1 MKLFLLGEKCG
12 AVTVHSLGS
21 RSETRGADS
30 RTYRF
35 LGTLPEDGARSEVE
49 WPGRQW
55 LSGRLSSESSDQVG
69 PASEDAYS
77 APSQPL
83 HYYPSTTFSPV
94 DFGKSPEHSEVWS

>member
-1 MKLFLLGEKCG
+1 MAPLQSTALDLDRKPVELIAGL
-12 AVTVHSLGS
+12 TH
-21 RSETRGADS
+21 
-30 RTYRF
+30 RF